1 MINFLEIAKKNKIK
15 KIIFDSSF
23 QVFGKKNVPN
33 KEIQPYNYYGLSKLA
48 SEKIL
53 KNWCKLNYVD
63 LFIFR
68 YPRIVCENSKNFLSK
83 MVLNAMNYSKIYLDN
98 PLQKFRLVHLED
110 VLNANIQAI
119 NSKSKGIHI
128 FNISIKKE
136 YSLNDISKIIK
147 SKLKSKI
154 KIQKTKKHPKPF
166 EPLKVNLSK
175 FFFQLPKKYIPKIDI
190 SKIISR
196 QITKYDENKKNY
208 F

>member
-1 MINFLEIAKKNKIK
+1 
-15 KIIFDSSF
+15 
-23 QVFGKKNVPN
+23 
-33 KEIQPYNYYGLSKLA
+33 
-48 SEKIL
+48 
-53 KNWCKLNYVD
+53 
-63 LFIFR
+63 
-68 YPRIVCENSKNFLSK
+68 